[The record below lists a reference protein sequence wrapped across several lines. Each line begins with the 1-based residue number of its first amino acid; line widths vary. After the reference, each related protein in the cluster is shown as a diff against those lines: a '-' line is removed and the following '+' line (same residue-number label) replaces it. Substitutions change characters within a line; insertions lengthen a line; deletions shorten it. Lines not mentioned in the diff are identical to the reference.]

1 MLATKCI
8 GLTEQ
13 GKKFQFIVVG
23 EGIEECV
30 KKANSYTFGGTK
42 LKRFKT
48 LLSIEV
54 IGSEDNDTLTIL
66 KDESNN

>member
-30 KKANSYTFGGTK
+30 KKANSYTFNGTK

-48 LLSIEV
+48 LLSVEV
-54 IGSEDNDTLTIL
+54 L
-66 KDESNN
+66 KLC

>member
-23 EGIEECV
+23 KSLEGCTRI
-30 KKANSYTFGGTK
+30 ASNLTFKGTN
-42 LKRFKT
+42 LRRFKT
-48 LLSIEV
+48 LLSVEL
-54 IGSEDNDTLTIL
+54 IGSEEEDTLKIA
-66 KDESNN
+66 K

>member
-1 MLATKCI
+1 MIATKCI

-23 EGIEECV
+23 KDIEVCV
-30 KKANSYTFGGTK
+30 KKANSYTFKGTE

-48 LLSIEV
+48 LLSVEV
-54 IGSEDNDTLTIL
+54 IGIEENDTLTIL
-66 KDESNN
+66 K